1 MNNEPAYKYSILN
14 LADKGLQKNQ
24 FIKKKLD
31 YQVLYLENDLNQKFE
46 LSKGNNIIYLV
57 ENDSAEV
64 FKFAKLN
71 KPVDFDNDYFETGR
85 VPLEG
90 KDVEVLCSSV
100 EWGQISWGNET
111 IQVKD
116 LTITGLTS
124 FKYYKRSNK

>member
-1 MNNEPAYKYSILN
+1 M
-14 LADKGLQKNQ
+14 
-24 FIKKKLD
+24 
-31 YQVLYLENDLNQKFE
+31 
-46 LSKGNNIIYLV
+46 
-57 ENDSAEV
+57 
-64 FKFAKLN
+64 N